1 MPKKD
6 PRVDAYIAKSAD
18 FARPI
23 LTRLRMLFHKA
34 SPKIEESIKW
44 GVPAFEYKGIVA
56 MMAAFKQHASFG
68 FWKEKLMQD
77 PAKILSGKSGP
88 MSSVR
93 LTSVKELPP
102 DKVLIAYIHEAI
114 DLNERDIKP
123 VKKKSKPKELSV
135 PDDLRAA
142 LRRSRA
148 ARDTFEAFSP
158 SHRNEYIEWI
168 TEAKRDETRQR
179 RLQQTIELLAKG
191 KSRNWKYE
199 RK

>member
-23 LTRLRMLFHKA
+23 LTRLRTLFHKA

-93 LTSVKELPP
+93 LTSVKELPS

-114 DLNERDIKP
+114 DLNERNINP

-168 TEAKRDETRQR
+168 TEAKRDETRRR
-179 RLQQTIELLAKG
+179 RLQQTIELLAEG